1 MAFREIRQHDPNQP
15 VFAGRARDLVFPAH
29 WHEDVEAFVV
39 IRGSA
44 GFFLD
49 GERIRMHT
57 GDGALIAPRSI
68 HAYEGKDSEIALF
81 IFPPMASVSAGLSE
95 NAIPVL
101 RSAIACQ
108 GIGSDSVTPLVRVAQ
123 TGLEAAETEAPQKA
137 LILAGTVAVLRG
149 LICAGTNPWCAVDLE
164 PSLPGAE
171 ARILR
176 VLAYLEDRYA
186 STVSLEEAARVAG
199 LSRFYFSRLFKR
211 MTGVGLVDW
220 LTARRLAEAERLLHS
235 SDLSIRDIAEEA
247 GFSGLRALDRAFL
260 CHHGLSPRDY
270 RQR

>member
-1 MAFREIRQHDPNQP
+1 MAFREEREHDPNQP

-39 IRGSA
+39 LRGSA

-49 GERIRMHT
+49 GERFRLKA

-95 NAIPVL
+95 NAIPAL
-101 RSAIACQ
+101 RSALLCR
-108 GIGSDSVTPLVRVAQ
+108 GSGTDPLTPLARVAL
-123 TGLEAAETEAPQKA
+123 TGIEAVETETRQKA
-137 LILAGTVAVLRG
+137 LILAGTVAILRG
-149 LICAGTNPWCAVDLE
+149 LFCADMDQHPKTSPDPA
-164 PSLPGAE
+164 LPGAE

-176 VLAYLEDRYA
+176 LLAYLEESYA
-186 STVSLEEAARVAG
+186 SPVSLETAARVAG
-199 LSRFYFSRLFKR
+199 LSRYYFSRLFRR

-220 LTARRLAEAERLLHS
+220 LTARRVAEAERLLRS

-247 GFSGLRALDRAFL
+247 GFSSLRTLDRAFL
-260 CHHGLSPRDY
+260 SLHGISPRTY
-270 RQR
+270 RQH